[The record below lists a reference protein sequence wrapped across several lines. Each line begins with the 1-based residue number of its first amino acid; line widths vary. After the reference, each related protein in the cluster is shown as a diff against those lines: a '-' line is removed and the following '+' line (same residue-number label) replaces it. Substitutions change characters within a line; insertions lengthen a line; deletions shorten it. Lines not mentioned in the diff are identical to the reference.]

1 MAHLSIQQKQITVLT
16 HEAASEGA
24 SVGSAELAVGWAH
37 LRYARGDGEKKRK
50 YAGNDAITKKA
61 AKAEAAGCRA
71 TELITALC

>member
-24 SVGSAELAVGWAH
+24 SVGSAELAVGWAQ
-37 LRYARGDGEKKRK
+37 LRYGEKKRK

-71 TELITALC
+71 TELITAMC